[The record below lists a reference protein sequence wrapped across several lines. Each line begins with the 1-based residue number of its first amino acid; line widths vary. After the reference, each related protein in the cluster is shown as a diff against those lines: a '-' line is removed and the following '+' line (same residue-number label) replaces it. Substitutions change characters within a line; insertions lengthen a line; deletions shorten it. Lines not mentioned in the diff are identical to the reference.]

1 MKGIGLLMQ
10 CPSWRERLTDED
22 YRREVEII
30 AYERRRKAL
39 LSLYEE
45 RERESL
51 VNERII
57 EVTKERVTE
66 ILSSPSSPLYEGD
79 LSLSSIISYFFSEY
93 FPENYPDTSL
103 SSLKSYMESVKRFL
117 KVVECEDGIE
127 KEEGE
132 EVRETIAHALK
143 DIFVEEL
150 S

>member
-1 MKGIGLLMQ
+1 MKDRGLLMQ

-22 YRREVEII
+22 YRREVELIS
-30 AYERRRKAL
+30 YERRRKAL

-45 RERESL
+45 RERERG

-79 LSLSSIISYFFSEY
+79 FSLSSVISYFFSEY
-93 FPENYPDTSL
+93 FPENYPDSSF

-117 KVVECEDGIE
+117 KVVEGKEGIGETEAEDI
-127 KEEGE
+127 
-132 EVRETIAHALK
+132 RETIAHALK
-143 DIFVEEL
+143 DIFEE
-150 S
+150 

>member
-1 MKGIGLLMQ
+1 MKEEI
-10 CPSWRERLTDED
+10 

-45 RERESL
+45 RERERL
-51 VNERII
+51 VKERII

-66 ILSSPSSPLYEGD
+66 ILSSPSSPLYDGD
-79 LSLSSIISYFFSEY
+79 FSLSSVISYFFSEY
-93 FPENYPDTSL
+93 FPENYPDSSL
-103 SSLKSYMESVKRFL
+103 SSLKSYMESLKRFL
-117 KVVECEDGIE
+117 KVVEGADGIG

-143 DIFVEEL
+143 DIFEE
-150 S
+150 

>member
-1 MKGIGLLMQ
+1 MK
-10 CPSWRERLTDED
+10 EED

-30 AYERRRKAL
+30 AYERRRKAIL
-39 LSLYEE
+39 YLYEE
-45 RERESL
+45 RERERF

-66 ILSSPSSPLYEGD
+66 ILSSPSSPLYDGD
-79 LSLSSIISYFFSEY
+79 FSLSSVISYFFSEY
-93 FPENYPDTSL
+93 FPENYPDSSL

-117 KVVECEDGIE
+117 KVVEGDYGIG

-132 EVRETIAHALK
+132 EVRETIAHTLK
-143 DIFVEEL
+143 DIFDEEL

>member
-1 MKGIGLLMQ
+1 MT
-10 CPSWRERLTDED
+10 EDD

-45 RERESL
+45 RERERL

-79 LSLSSIISYFFSEY
+79 FSLSSVISYFFSEY
-93 FPENYPDTSL
+93 FPENYPDSSL

-117 KVVECEDGIE
+117 KVVEGADGIG
-127 KEEGE
+127 KEEGK
-132 EVRETIAHALK
+132 EVKETIAHTLK
-143 DIFVEEL
+143 DIFDEEL

>member
-1 MKGIGLLMQ
+1 MKDRGLLMQ

-22 YRREVEII
+22 YRREVELIS
-30 AYERRRKAL
+30 YERRRKAL

-45 RERESL
+45 RERERG

-57 EVTKERVTE
+57 EVTKERMTE

-79 LSLSSIISYFFSEY
+79 FSLSSVISYFFSEY
-93 FPENYPDTSL
+93 FPENYPDSSL

-117 KVVECEDGIE
+117 KVVEGADGIG

-143 DIFVEEL
+143 DIFDE
-150 S
+150 

>member
-1 MKGIGLLMQ
+1 MKDRGLLMQ

-22 YRREVEII
+22 YRREVELIS
-30 AYERRRKAL
+30 YERRRKAL

-45 RERESL
+45 RERERL

-79 LSLSSIISYFFSEY
+79 FSLSSVISYFFSEY
-93 FPENYPDTSL
+93 FPENYPDSSL

-117 KVVECEDGIE
+117 KVVEGAEGIG

>member
-1 MKGIGLLMQ
+1 MKDRGSLMQ

-22 YRREVEII
+22 YRREVETI

-45 RERESL
+45 RERERL

-79 LSLSSIISYFFSEY
+79 FSLSSVISYFFSEY
-93 FPENYPDTSL
+93 FPENYPDSSL

-117 KVVECEDGIE
+117 KVVEGDDGIG

>member
-1 MKGIGLLMQ
+1 MM
-10 CPSWRERLTDED
+10 EED

-66 ILSSPSSPLYEGD
+66 ILSSPSSPFYEGD
-79 LSLSSIISYFFSEY
+79 FSLSSVVEYFFSEY
-93 FPENYPDTSL
+93 FPENYPDSSL

-117 KVVECEDGIE
+117 KVVEGADGIG

-143 DIFVEEL
+143 DIFEE
-150 S
+150 

>member
-1 MKGIGLLMQ
+1 M
-10 CPSWRERLTDED
+10 TDED

-30 AYERRRKAL
+30 AYDRRRKAL

-45 RERESL
+45 RERERL

-79 LSLSSIISYFFSEY
+79 FSLFTVVEYFFSEY
-93 FPENYPDTSL
+93 FPENYPDSSL

-117 KVVECEDGIE
+117 KVVEGAEGIG

>member
-1 MKGIGLLMQ
+1 M
-10 CPSWRERLTDED
+10 TDED

-30 AYERRRKAL
+30 AYQRRRKAL

-45 RERESL
+45 RERERL

-57 EVTKERVTE
+57 EVTKERMTE
-66 ILSSPSSPLYEGD
+66 ILSSPSSPLYD
-79 LSLSSIISYFFSEY
+79 RDFSLSSVISYFFSEY
-93 FPENYPDTSL
+93 FPENYTDTSL

-117 KVVECEDGIE
+117 KVVEGEDGIG

-132 EVRETIAHALK
+132 EIRKTIAHALE
-143 DIFVEEL
+143 DIFEEEL

>member
-1 MKGIGLLMQ
+1 MK
-10 CPSWRERLTDED
+10 EEV

-45 RERESL
+45 RERERL

-79 LSLSSIISYFFSEY
+79 LSLSSVVEYFFSEY
-93 FPENYPDTSL
+93 FPENYPDSSL

-117 KVVECEDGIE
+117 KVVDGDDGIG
-127 KEEGE
+127 KEERE
-132 EVRETIAHALK
+132 EVIETIAHALK
-143 DIFVEEL
+143 DIFEE
-150 S
+150 

>member
-1 MKGIGLLMQ
+1 MKDRGLLMQ

-45 RERESL
+45 RERERF

-79 LSLSSIISYFFSEY
+79 FSLSSVTSYFFSEY
-93 FPENYPDTSL
+93 FPENFSDSSL

-117 KVVECEDGIE
+117 KVVEGAEGIGE
-127 KEEGE
+127 TEAEEI
-132 EVRETIAHALK
+132 RKTIFYSLK
-143 DIFVEEL
+143 DSLSEEL

>member
-1 MKGIGLLMQ
+1 M
-10 CPSWRERLTDED
+10 TDED

-45 RERESL
+45 RERERG

-57 EVTKERVTE
+57 EVTKERMTE

-79 LSLSSIISYFFSEY
+79 FSLSSIVSYFFSEH
-93 FPENYPDTSL
+93 FPENYPDSSL

-117 KVVECEDGIE
+117 KVVKGAEGIG

-132 EVRETIAHALK
+132 EVRETIARALK

>member
-1 MKGIGLLMQ
+1 MKGRGLLMQ
-10 CPSWRERLTDED
+10 CPFWRERLTDED

-30 AYERRRKAL
+30 SYERRRKAL

-45 RERESL
+45 RERERL

-57 EVTKERVTE
+57 EVTKERMTE

-79 LSLSSIISYFFSEY
+79 FSLSSVISYFFSEY
-93 FPENYPDTSL
+93 FPENYPDSSL

-117 KVVECEDGIE
+117 KVVEGAEGIGN
-127 KEEGE
+127 EEGE

-143 DIFVEEL
+143 DIFEEEL

>member
-1 MKGIGLLMQ
+1 MKEEI
-10 CPSWRERLTDED
+10 

-45 RERESL
+45 RERERL

-79 LSLSSIISYFFSEY
+79 FSLSSVISYFFSEY
-93 FPENYPDTSL
+93 FPENYPDSSL
-103 SSLKSYMESVKRFL
+103 SSLKSYIESVKRFL
-117 KVVECEDGIE
+117 KVVEGADGIG

-132 EVRETIAHALK
+132 EVRKAIAHALK
-143 DIFVEEL
+143 DILEEEL

>member
-1 MKGIGLLMQ
+1 MK
-10 CPSWRERLTDED
+10 EED

-30 AYERRRKAL
+30 SYERRRKAL

-45 RERESL
+45 RERGRL

-57 EVTKERVTE
+57 EVTKERMTE

-79 LSLSSIISYFFSEY
+79 FSLSSVINYFFSEY
-93 FPENYPDTSL
+93 FPENYPDSSL

-117 KVVECEDGIE
+117 KVVEGADGIG

-143 DIFVEEL
+143 DIFEE
-150 S
+150 

>member
-1 MKGIGLLMQ
+1 MK
-10 CPSWRERLTDED
+10 EED
-22 YRREVEII
+22 YRREVELI

-45 RERESL
+45 RERERL

-57 EVTKERVTE
+57 DVTKERVTE

-79 LSLSSIISYFFSEY
+79 FSLPSVISYFFSEY
-93 FPENYPDTSL
+93 FPENYPDSSL

-117 KVVECEDGIE
+117 KVVEGAEGIG

-132 EVRETIAHALK
+132 EIRKTIDHALRDSFK
-143 DIFVEEL
+143 EEL

>member
-1 MKGIGLLMQ
+1 MKDRGLLMQ

-22 YRREVEII
+22 YRREVGLIS
-30 AYERRRKAL
+30 YERRRKAL

-45 RERESL
+45 RERERG

-57 EVTKERVTE
+57 EVTKERMTE

-79 LSLSSIISYFFSEY
+79 FSLSSVISYFFSEY
-93 FPENYPDTSL
+93 FPENYPDSSL

-117 KVVECEDGIE
+117 KVVEGEEGIG

-132 EVRETIAHALK
+132 EIRKAINHALK
-143 DIFVEEL
+143 DILAEEL

>member
-1 MKGIGLLMQ
+1 MK
-10 CPSWRERLTDED
+10 EED

-45 RERESL
+45 RERERL

-79 LSLSSIISYFFSEY
+79 FSLSSVVEYFFSEY
-93 FPENYPDTSL
+93 FPENYPDSSL

-117 KVVECEDGIE
+117 KVVEGADGIT

-132 EVRETIAHALK
+132 EIRKTIAHALK
-143 DIFVEEL
+143 DIFEE
-150 S
+150 

>member
-1 MKGIGLLMQ
+1 MK
-10 CPSWRERLTDED
+10 EEE

-45 RERESL
+45 RERGRL

-79 LSLSSIISYFFSEY
+79 FSLSSVVEYFFSEY
-93 FPENYPDTSL
+93 FPENYPDSSL
-103 SSLKSYMESVKRFL
+103 SSLKSYMESLKRFL
-117 KVVECEDGIE
+117 KVVEGTDGIG

-132 EVRETIAHALK
+132 EVRKTIAHALK
-143 DIFVEEL
+143 DIFEE
-150 S
+150 

>member
-1 MKGIGLLMQ
+1 M
-10 CPSWRERLTDED
+10 TDED

-45 RERESL
+45 KERERL
-51 VNERII
+51 VNKRII
-57 EVTKERVTE
+57 EVTKERMTE

-79 LSLSSIISYFFSEY
+79 FSLSSVINYFFSEY
-93 FPENYPDTSL
+93 FPENFSDSSH

-117 KVVECEDGIE
+117 KVVEGEDGIE

-143 DIFVEEL
+143 DIFEE
-150 S
+150 

>member
-1 MKGIGLLMQ
+1 MKDRGLLMQ

-22 YRREVEII
+22 YRREVETI

-45 RERESL
+45 RERERL

-79 LSLSSIISYFFSEY
+79 FSLSSVISYFFSEY
-93 FPENYPDTSL
+93 FPENYPDSSF

-117 KVVECEDGIE
+117 KVVEGTDGIG

-132 EVRETIAHALK
+132 EVRKTIAHALK
-143 DIFVEEL
+143 DIFEE
-150 S
+150 

>member
-1 MKGIGLLMQ
+1 ML

-30 AYERRRKAL
+30 SYERRRKAL

-45 RERESL
+45 RERERL

-57 EVTKERVTE
+57 EVTKERMTE
-66 ILSSPSSPLYEGD
+66 ILSSPSSPLYDGD
-79 LSLSSIISYFFSEY
+79 FSLFSVISYFFSEY
-93 FPENYPDTSL
+93 FPENYPDSSI

-117 KVVECEDGIE
+117 KVVEGADGIG

-132 EVRETIAHALK
+132 EVRETIAHTLK
-143 DIFVEEL
+143 DIFDEEL

>member
-1 MKGIGLLMQ
+1 MK
-10 CPSWRERLTDED
+10 EED

-39 LSLYEE
+39 PSLYEE
-45 RERESL
+45 RERERG

-79 LSLSSIISYFFSEY
+79 FSLFSVVEYFFSEY
-93 FPENYPDTSL
+93 FPENYPDSSL

-117 KVVECEDGIE
+117 KVVEGADGIG

-132 EVRETIAHALK
+132 EVRETISHALK
-143 DIFVEEL
+143 DIFEEEL

>member
-1 MKGIGLLMQ
+1 MK
-10 CPSWRERLTDED
+10 EED
-22 YRREVEII
+22 YRREVKII

-45 RERESL
+45 RERERL

-79 LSLSSIISYFFSEY
+79 FSLFTVVEYFFSEY
-93 FPENYPDTSL
+93 FPENYPDSSL

-117 KVVECEDGIE
+117 KVVEGADGIG

-132 EVRETIAHALK
+132 EVRKTIAHALK
-143 DIFVEEL
+143 DIFEE
-150 S
+150 

>member
-1 MKGIGLLMQ
+1 M
-10 CPSWRERLTDED
+10 EEEV

-30 AYERRRKAL
+30 SYERRRKAL

-45 RERESL
+45 RERERL

-79 LSLSSIISYFFSEY
+79 FSLSSVISYFFSEY
-93 FPENYPDTSL
+93 FPENYPDSSI

-117 KVVECEDGIE
+117 KVVEGADGIG

-143 DIFVEEL
+143 DIFDE
-150 S
+150 

>member
-1 MKGIGLLMQ
+1 M
-10 CPSWRERLTDED
+10 TDED

-30 AYERRRKAL
+30 AYERRRKAIL
-39 LSLYEE
+39 YLYEE
-45 RERESL
+45 RERERF

-79 LSLSSIISYFFSEY
+79 FSLSSIVSYFLSEH
-93 FPENYPDTSL
+93 FPENYPDSSL

-117 KVVECEDGIE
+117 KVVEGDDGIE

-132 EVRETIAHALK
+132 EVRENIAHTLK
-143 DIFVEEL
+143 DIFEE
-150 S
+150 

>member
-1 MKGIGLLMQ
+1 MTMKDRGLLML

-22 YRREVEII
+22 YRREVELIS
-30 AYERRRKAL
+30 YERRRKAL

-45 RERESL
+45 RERDRL

-66 ILSSPSSPLYEGD
+66 ILSFPSSPLYDGD
-79 LSLSSIISYFFSEY
+79 FSLSSVISYFFSEY
-93 FPENYPDTSL
+93 FPENYPDSSL

-117 KVVECEDGIE
+117 KVVEGAEGIG

-143 DIFVEEL
+143 DIFEE
-150 S
+150 

>member
-1 MKGIGLLMQ
+1 M
-10 CPSWRERLTDED
+10 TDED

-45 RERESL
+45 RERERL

-79 LSLSSIISYFFSEY
+79 FSLSSVISYFFSEY
-93 FPENYPDTSL
+93 FPENYPDSSL

-117 KVVECEDGIE
+117 KVVEGADGIG

-132 EVRETIAHALK
+132 EIRKTINHTLK
-143 DIFVEEL
+143 DIFDEEL

>member
-1 MKGIGLLMQ
+1 MKDRGSLMQ

-45 RERESL
+45 RERERG

-79 LSLSSIISYFFSEY
+79 FSLSSVISYFFSAY
-93 FPENYPDTSL
+93 FPENYPDSSL

-117 KVVECEDGIE
+117 KVVEGAEGIG
-127 KEEGE
+127 KEEGK

-143 DIFVEEL
+143 DIFEE
-150 S
+150 

>member
-1 MKGIGLLMQ
+1 MK
-10 CPSWRERLTDED
+10 EED

-39 LSLYEE
+39 LSLYEKRE
-45 RERESL
+45 RERL

-66 ILSSPSSPLYEGD
+66 ILSFPSSPLYDGD
-79 LSLSSIISYFFSEY
+79 FSLSSVISYFFSEY
-93 FPENYPDTSL
+93 FPENYPDSSL

-117 KVVECEDGIE
+117 KVVEGADGIG

-132 EVRETIAHALK
+132 EVRETIAHTLK
-143 DIFVEEL
+143 DIFEE
-150 S
+150 

>member
-1 MKGIGLLMQ
+1 M
-10 CPSWRERLTDED
+10 TDED
-22 YRREVEII
+22 YRREVELIS
-30 AYERRRKAL
+30 YERRRKAL

-45 RERESL
+45 RERGRL

-66 ILSSPSSPLYEGD
+66 ILSSPSFPLYEGD
-79 LSLSSIISYFFSEY
+79 FSLSSVISYFFSEY
-93 FPENYPDTSL
+93 FPENYPDSSL

-117 KVVECEDGIE
+117 KVVEGAEGIG

-143 DIFVEEL
+143 DIFEE
-150 S
+150 